1 VNPQA
6 LTTYVGWA
14 SMAVVGGFSLVRWRS
29 SEKRQ
34 AAKDVAREQE
44 SAVKNDA
51 NLRDDQRELLAMLYE
66 RDKASQ
72 DRIDKLQGEVD
83 RLRLLVEHLQSQLA
97 AEQRMREASDA
108 RAVAESSARQRLRI
122 SSTADEREI
131 TEMGD
136 TAEQKYRD
144 KNPEPDA

>member
-1 VNPQA
+1 MNPEA

-14 SMAVVGGFSLVRWRS
+14 SMACVGGFAWVRWRS

-34 AAKDVAREQE
+34 AARDAAKETE

-72 DRIDKLQGEVD
+72 ERIDKLQSEVD

-108 RAVAESSARQRLRI
+108 RAAAESLARRRLRI

-136 TAEQKYRD
+136 TAERKYRD
-144 KNPEPDA
+144 DNPEPGP